1 MPICGAMRGKK
12 GEYSMSVI
20 KTIRY
25 ENDMWEMT
33 HNSTDKKWY
42 WVVKDEERKRDFCRS
57 MYVDE
62 AEMKGLI
69 ELLAA
74 VKEEI

>member
-1 MPICGAMRGKK
+1 MN
-12 GEYSMSVI
+12 VI

-42 WVVKDEERKRDFCRS
+42 LAVKNERRRRDFSHCLF
-57 MYVDE
+57 VDE
-62 AEMKGLI
+62 TEMKGLI
-69 ELLAA
+69 ELLAT